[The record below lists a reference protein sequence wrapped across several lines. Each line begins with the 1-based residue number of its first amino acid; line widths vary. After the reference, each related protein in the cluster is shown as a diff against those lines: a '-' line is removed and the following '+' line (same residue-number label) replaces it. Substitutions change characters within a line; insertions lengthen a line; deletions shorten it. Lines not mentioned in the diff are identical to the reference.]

1 MKYNRDNVNE
11 FEYEFV
17 ESSYCEEYH
26 CHNCIEIIYIKKGVI
41 RLRTDMSQ
49 SVCDASVGDY
59 AVIAS
64 SDVHRCFCMGSCEYE
79 LFRFPVSYQNL
90 LGNKPIR
97 NSFVITGDVLSV
109 NGINK
114 NLLSSICGYLKQ
126 DGNDKSV
133 IRNLC
138 SSLCSI
144 LVSFYGQRKKSDF
157 ATDKVP
163 EDSDAMEFN
172 QSISVETIEKFDKA
186 LDYIKENYARSKIN
200 LEILSNV
207 SGLNK
212 SFLSA
217 LFPKLTGHNFKDYL
231 NRLRVDRAIELITAS
246 EKSIS
251 EIAFLCGFDTIR
263 TLNNVFKS
271 VAGLTPSAIRLGA
284 SEKDSSGIDTQISAL
299 GSKIFSYKWKS
310 TVLFDNDYDNNAIFL
325 HSKDPEKKCW
335 CHLNLRMMF
344 CAGREYR
351 ISYKAKIT
359 NSFAKNQNIRCNFCF
374 PDDVIKIEHHS
385 PKHIETVALEEGWYE
400 YLFSYTVPVYY
411 KPSSIDNFSVY
422 SSPAGDRPVDYIVK
436 DIVVELI

>member
-26 CHNCIEIIYIKKGVI
+26 CHNCIEIIYIKKGII

-49 SVCDASVGDY
+49 SVCDALAGDY

-97 NSFVITGDVLSV
+97 NSFVIAGDVLSV
-109 NGINK
+109 NSVNK
-114 NLLSSICGYLKQ
+114 NLLESICEYLKK

-172 QSISVETIEKFDKA
+172 QNISVETIEKFDKT
-186 LDYIKENYARSKIN
+186 LDYIKENYAKSKIN

-271 VAGLTPSAIRLGA
+271 VAEMTPSELRSGALG
-284 SEKDSSGIDTQISAL
+284 KDKSGIDTEIFAE
-299 GSKIFSYKWKS
+299 GEKIFDYNWQCNVDYKFDSENCFVHVSSKS
-310 TVLFDNDYDNNAIFL
+310 KN
-325 HSKDPEKKCW
+325 EKVW
-335 CHLNLRMMF
+335 CHLKLRMLF
-344 CAGREYR
+344 FAGKQYS
-351 ISYKAKIT
+351 ISYKVKVLDDTCGDCAV
-359 NSFAKNQNIRCNFCF
+359 NCNFCF
-374 PDDVIKIEHHS
+374 PDDVTKIEHHT
-385 PKHIETVALEEGWYE
+385 PNLVTINELDDGWEEYC
-400 YLFSYTVPVYY
+400 FSYTMPEYY
-411 KPSSIDNFSVY
+411 KPSSLDNFSVY
-422 SSPAGDRPVDYIVK
+422 SSPDGDRPVDYIVK

>member
-1 MKYNRDNVNE
+1 MKYNRDNINE

-26 CHNCIEIIYIKKGVI
+26 CHNCIEIIYIKKGII

-49 SVCDASVGDY
+49 SVCDASAGDY

-97 NSFVITGDVLSV
+97 NSFVIAGDVLSV
-109 NGINK
+109 NSVNK
-114 NLLSSICGYLKQ
+114 NLLESICEYLKK

-163 EDSDAMEFN
+163 EDSDALEFN
-172 QSISVETIEKFDKA
+172 QNISVETIEKFDKT
-186 LDYIKENYARSKIN
+186 LDYIKENYAKSKIN

-251 EIAFLCGFDTIR
+251 EIAFLCGFTDASYFSR
-263 TLNNVFKS
+263 LFKTKMGIS
-271 VAGLTPSAIRLGA
+271 PSEHIVMIK
-284 SEKDSSGIDTQISAL
+284 EQ
-299 GSKIFSYKWKS
+299 
-310 TVLFDNDYDNNAIFL
+310 
-325 HSKDPEKKCW
+325 
-335 CHLNLRMMF
+335 
-344 CAGREYR
+344 
-351 ISYKAKIT
+351 
-359 NSFAKNQNIRCNFCF
+359 KN
-374 PDDVIKIEHHS
+374 
-385 PKHIETVALEEGWYE
+385 
-400 YLFSYTVPVYY
+400 
-411 KPSSIDNFSVY
+411 
-422 SSPAGDRPVDYIVK
+422 
-436 DIVVELI
+436 